1 MIANGDDATSS
12 EEDTEEQAR
21 GVDGLHPGDA
31 PAAPSCCDRDAT
43 CPGLLSS
50 RVNGHVNC
58 SVNGSNSYHSDEDE
72 DEDEDGD
79 EREPVHCA
87 SGAGDSSVPT
97 IYFSHTV
104 EPKRVCM
111 LLALLIWRVV

>member
-1 MIANGDDATSS
+1 MIANGEDATSS

-31 PAAPSCCDRDAT
+31 PAAPSCCDRDAA

-58 SVNGSNSYHSDEDE
+58 SVNGSHSYHSDEDE